1 MTSAQF
7 SISKATLED
16 SKNIHNLLLK
26 NLVEIQDVKELTSHQ
41 RSKLEAEGFLRKEV
55 PQKYYA
61 DLIQNPDVDIFIAK
75 NPAGEMIGFATF
87 HLKKSDVRI
96 FRTTLKNLDIQNI
109 EILKLLTM
117 ADQTFV
123 YLDQVSIDPK
133 YQRQGV
139 GKAIMQHVIPLMVT
153 PIVSFI
159 VKKPLANLA
168 SSRWHEKVG
177 FKLIGL
183 ADGAYKN
190 VSFEWEIYLFIPSHS

>member
-1 MTSAQF
+1 M
-7 SISKATLED
+7 ED

-26 NLVEIQDVKELTSHQ
+26 NLVEIQDVKELTLIQ
-41 RSKLEAEGFLRKEV
+41 RRKLETEGFLRKEV
-55 PQKYYA
+55 SEEYYA
-61 DLIQNPDVDIFIAK
+61 GLIKDPDVDIYIAQ
-75 NPAGEMIGFATF
+75 NNGEIIGFATF

-96 FRTTLKNLDIQNI
+96 FRTTLKNLDIRNI
-109 EILKLLTM
+109 EILQLLTM

-139 GKAIMQHVIPLMVT
+139 GKAIMQHVIPLMIT

-168 SSRWHEKVG
+168 SSKWHTNVG

-190 VSFEWEIYLFIPSHS
+190 TSFEWEIYLFTPSHS